1 MSFRG
6 RPGYFYIKRL
16 TAVPRRLVRW
26 FSLEKRGS
34 AVVKY
39 YEEICPDQ
47 SAAAGM
53 AATHFRGKRQS
64 VDDLLEMNI
73 AEQVQTAETLSVD
86 ATAVLSGE
94 DAEKEAKL
102 LDAKRKQ
109 SLQHILSLVRKAVQD
124 YDLIGEGDR
133 ICVGISGGKD
143 SVALLSALAAL
154 RRFYPKK
161 FELRA
166 MTVAMGFPEMDF
178 SEIAAYCKSLDVP
191 YDVIETHIKEI
202 VFDLRDEKNPCALC
216 ANLRRGALNDSAAKA
231 GCNVVA
237 LGHHR
242 NDVVETAFLS
252 LSYEGRFYCFMP
264 KTYLE
269 RCGVTVIRPMIYVD
283 ESDIRAFRRLEN
295 YPVVA
300 NPCPMDLASKRSD
313 VKKILDELNAGNRFF
328 RENVFGAVKRGIWK
342 EQEVPQPD
350 RRRKKEEKAGK

>member
-1 MSFRG
+1 
-6 RPGYFYIKRL
+6 
-16 TAVPRRLVRW
+16 
-26 FSLEKRGS
+26 
-34 AVVKY
+34 
-39 YEEICPDQ
+39 
-47 SAAAGM
+47 
-53 AATHFRGKRQS
+53 
-64 VDDLLEMNI
+64 MNI
-73 AEQVQTAETLSVD
+73 AEQVQTAETLSGD

-133 ICVGISGGKD
+133 VCVGISGGKD

-178 SEIAAYCKSLDVP
+178 SEIAAYCKSLDVS

-216 ANLRRGALNDSAAKA
+216 AKMRRAVLANTCVELNCGKL
-231 GCNVVA
+231 A

-242 NDVVETAFLS
+242 DDAVATLFLS
-252 LSYEGRFYCFMP
+252 LLYEGRFHTFHPC
-264 KTYLE
+264 TRLS
-269 RCGVTVIRPMIYVD
+269 RTGITVIRPLIYLP
-283 ESDIRAFRRLEN
+283 ESHVKHMMKVLSL
-295 YPVVA
+295 PVVHSV
-300 NPCPMDLASKRSD
+300 CPADGNTKRETVSGLISGLKASYPDLSERVLHALQHEPYELWQKNDSA
-313 VKKILDELNAGNRFF
+313 DE
-328 RENVFGAVKRGIWK
+328 K
-342 EQEVPQPD
+342 ED
-350 RRRKKEEKAGK
+350 NSL